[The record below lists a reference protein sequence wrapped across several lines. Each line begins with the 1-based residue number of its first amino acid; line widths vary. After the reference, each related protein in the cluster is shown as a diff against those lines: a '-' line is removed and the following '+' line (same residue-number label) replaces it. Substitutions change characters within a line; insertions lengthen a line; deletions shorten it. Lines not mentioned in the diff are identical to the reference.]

1 MSKYPV
7 LIGGVGLVKGRIKN
21 IGQAMVTVCDEVKPI
36 IEQTHAF
43 DGLPFNEINMVIRW
57 AEHAIEEPEIGP
69 LRKSVKTLDVATTI
83 SLSTGKAI
91 ENNEQELIV
100 LVKSE
105 LNKVCIVV
113 DAGFDKLSQR
123 RQAFD

>member
-36 IEQTHAF
+36 IEKTHAF
-43 DGLPFNEINMVIRW
+43 DGLPFNEINMVIQW

-69 LRKSVKTLDVATTI
+69 LRKSKKSLDVATTI
-83 SLSTGKAI
+83 SLSTGKAV
-91 ENNEQELIV
+91 ENNEQELV
-100 LVKSE
+100 ALVKSE
-105 LNKVCIVV
+105 LNKVFHAVGAKYGMCHVNI
-113 DAGFDKLSQR
+113 
-123 RQAFD
+123 